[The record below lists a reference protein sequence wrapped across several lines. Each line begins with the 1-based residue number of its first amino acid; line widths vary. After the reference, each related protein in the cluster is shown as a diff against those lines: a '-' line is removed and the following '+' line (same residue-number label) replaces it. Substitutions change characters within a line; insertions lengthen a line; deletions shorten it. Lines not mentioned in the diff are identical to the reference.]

1 MPGSMRT
8 AISCLDCPSWWQ
20 TPLSFQGQWD
30 HPTGVEAGDSCF
42 QNAGRPSWQALSQDT
57 LKSIRASLMQ
67 WGPCLCPLLGSSYQ
81 LTQASIC
88 TSFTKH
94 YLAAC
99 MHVYNQIHTHTQTYT
114 HIIISPHF
122 FTKLDVEI
130 LQSPWT
136 VLHSPDFCL
145 EKNSLARHL
154 QLLHLQ
160 HHMFLARGSRK
171 LFSLISSGENPPCSL
186 CLNFVPRNTCKQRC
200 CGFLFINLIS

>member
-30 HPTGVEAGDSCF
+30 HPAGVEAGHSCF

-67 WGPCLCPLLGSSYQ
+67 WGPCLCPLLGSSYH

-99 MHVYNQIHTHTQTYT
+99 MHVYNQIHTHTK
-114 HIIISPHF
+114 S
-122 FTKLDVEI
+122 
-130 LQSPWT
+130 
-136 VLHSPDFCL
+136 
-145 EKNSLARHL
+145 A
-154 QLLHLQ
+154 
-160 HHMFLARGSRK
+160 HH
-171 LFSLISSGENPPCSL
+171 ISSPNWMWKFYSHLRL
-186 CLNFVPRNTCKQRC
+186 CWTALTPAWRTILLQGTSSFCISKTTC
-200 CGFLFINLIS
+200 F

>member
-30 HPTGVEAGDSCF
+30 HSTGVEAGDSCF

-99 MHVYNQIHTHTQTYT
+99 MHVYNQIHTHTNIHTHNHLTTFLHQTGCGNFT
-114 HIIISPHF
+114 VTLDCVAQPWLLLGEKFSCKAPPASASPTPHVSSSWFKKAF
-122 FTKLDVEI
+122 F
-130 LQSPWT
+130 
-136 VLHSPDFCL
+136 
-145 EKNSLARHL
+145 
-154 QLLHLQ
+154 
-160 HHMFLARGSRK
+160 
-171 LFSLISSGENPPCSL
+171 
-186 CLNFVPRNTCKQRC
+186 LNQ
-200 CGFLFINLIS
+200 